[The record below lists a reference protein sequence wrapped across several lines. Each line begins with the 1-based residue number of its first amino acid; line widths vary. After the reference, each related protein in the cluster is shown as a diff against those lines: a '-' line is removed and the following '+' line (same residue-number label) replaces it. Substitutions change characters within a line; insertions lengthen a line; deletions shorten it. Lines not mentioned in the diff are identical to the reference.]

1 MKPTNKRWI
10 VVILI
15 FLATSINYLDRSVLG
30 VAGPS
35 MMKDLNMDKIQ
46 FGVLGSA
53 FFWTYALMQIP
64 VGVLVDKIGARAIYA
79 IAIVW
84 WSICSM
90 LTGMVR
96 SFALL
101 IGVRALMGIGESPA
115 FPTNV
120 RVISDWLPSRERGI
134 ANGLFTMGIAVGA
147 GLTTPA
153 VAWVVTTLGW
163 ETAFLLTGAIGVIWA
178 GLWLFHFTNKPKDN
192 KKVNAAEL
200 AHITSGEA
208 AAQAAG
214 PVVKIRW
221 GQMLRSKNVW
231 AILYGLFAQD
241 YLLYLMLT
249 WLPVYLVTE
258 RKMTLITAGFYA
270 ILPWVCASIGAL
282 LGGYLSDRMI
292 KNGLSAV
299 RARRRVMATGMIIS
313 LAIIPAAFVSDQLS
327 AVLLI
332 AASLGGMMFAN
343 GASWA
348 IVSEIAPNGASGT
361 LAGMQNF
368 IGNIAGWI
376 APILTGFIAT
386 VTGSFI
392 SALVIAGLIG
402 GAAALIYL
410 VLLKERNEFTPEP
423 TTASSTEGALQ

>member
-1 MKPTNKRWI
+1 
-10 VVILI
+10 
-15 FLATSINYLDRSVLG
+15 
-30 VAGPS
+30 
-35 MMKDLNMDKIQ
+35 
-46 FGVLGSA
+46 
-53 FFWTYALMQIP
+53 
-64 VGVLVDKIGARAIYA
+64 
-79 IAIVW
+79 
-84 WSICSM
+84 
-90 LTGMVR
+90 
-96 SFALL
+96 
-101 IGVRALMGIGESPA
+101 
-115 FPTNV
+115 
-120 RVISDWLPSRERGI
+120 
-134 ANGLFTMGIAVGA
+134 
-147 GLTTPA
+147 
-153 VAWVVTTLGW
+153 
-163 ETAFLLTGAIGVIWA
+163 
-178 GLWLFHFTNKPKDN
+178 
-192 KKVNAAEL
+192 
-200 AHITSGEA
+200 
-208 AAQAAG
+208 
-214 PVVKIRW
+214 
-221 GQMLRSKNVW
+221 MLRSKNVW

-292 KNGLSAV
+292 KNGTSAI

-348 IVSEIAPNGASGT
+348 IVSEIAPSGASGT

-410 VLLKERNEFTPEP
+410 VLLKERNEFTSEP
-423 TTASSTEGALQ
+423 ATASSTEGALQ

>member
-1 MKPTNKRWI
+1 MIRTNKRWI
-10 VVILI
+10 VVVLI

-35 MMKDLNMDKIQ
+35 MMKDLHLDKIQ

-64 VGVLVDKIGARAIYA
+64 VGVLVDKIGPRAIYA
-79 IAIVW
+79 VAIIW
-84 WSICSM
+84 WSVCSV
-90 LTGMVR
+90 LTGVVR

-153 VAWVVTTLGW
+153 VAWVVTSFGW
-163 ETAFLLTGAIGVIWA
+163 ETSFFLTGIIGLAWA

-200 AHITSGEA
+200 EHITSGEPEL
-208 AAQAAG
+208 AAG
-214 PVVKIRW
+214 PAVKIRW

-270 ILPWVCASIGAL
+270 ILPWVAASIGAL

-292 KNGLSAV
+292 KNGTPAV
-299 RARRRVMATGMIIS
+299 RARRRVMATGMILS

-376 APILTGFIAT
+376 APILTGWIAT
-386 VTGSFI
+386 VTGSFV
-392 SALVIAGLIG
+392 SALAIAGLIG
-402 GAAALIYL
+402 GASAIVYL
-410 VLLKERNEFTPEP
+410 VFLKERNEFHAEPSTTP
-423 TTASSTEGALQ
+423 ATEGALQ